1 MNNTPITNYIKER
14 IATLRK
20 EQEQFSMNW
29 GNYWRID
36 SIISE
41 LQAVLSKIEETQ
53 ELSKYIPEL
62 KDWKLDYTWIENNLR
77 NILEEN
83 DIWAK

>member
-1 MNNTPITNYIKER
+1 MNTPITNYIKER

-41 LQAVLSKIEETQ
+41 LQAVLSKIEE
-53 ELSKYIPEL
+53 
-62 KDWKLDYTWIENNLR
+62 
-77 NILEEN
+77 LERKEFEKIVQVN
-83 DIWAK
+83 PKS